1 LAEIACGNFS
11 GHRTRPPAKS
21 AVFADYIEEGACGAS
36 AAISADIALD
46 RRQRARSL
54 PTTLRTA
61 PAALRRAGRVL
72 SFTSER
78 CRGGSRGKLRA
89 PEKAGVRTAMALK
102 IMILGANGFIGSA
115 LTSAILR
122 TRSWEVYGID
132 LADNKLRDLPKTDR
146 FHFVEG
152 DITINKEWVEYH
164 VKKCDA
170 VVPLVA
176 IANPAQYVT
185 HPLRVFELDFEANLD
200 VVRHCVKYGKRLIFP
215 STSEIYG
222 MSEDSVLDEE
232 TSPLVYGPVNK
243 QRWIYAASKQLLD
256 RVIYAYGVR
265 DNLDYTLF
273 RPFNF
278 IGPNLDNIEE
288 PKEGSSRV
296 FTQFL
301 SNVLYK
307 RPIKL
312 VDGGQQKRSF
322 TYIDDAVEALL
333 TILENKDNRAT
344 RRIFNIGNPDN
355 CVSIR
360 DLAERTIRI
369 AQEFPVLRENAK
381 STQIVDVTAGE
392 YYGKYYQDIQVRVPA
407 IEAAKRDLGWKPTTD
422 LDTAIRRTIE
432 YYVNQEGFGTRSGQ
446 L

>member
-1 LAEIACGNFS
+1 
-11 GHRTRPPAKS
+11 
-21 AVFADYIEEGACGAS
+21 
-36 AAISADIALD
+36 
-46 RRQRARSL
+46 
-54 PTTLRTA
+54 
-61 PAALRRAGRVL
+61 
-72 SFTSER
+72 
-78 CRGGSRGKLRA
+78 
-89 PEKAGVRTAMALK
+89 MALK

-115 LTSAILR
+115 LTNAILR
-122 TRSWEVYGID
+122 TRPWEVYGID
-132 LADNKLRDLPKTDR
+132 LAENKLKDLPKTDR

-164 VKKCDA
+164 VKKCDV

-185 HPLRVFELDFEANLD
+185 HPLRVFELDFEANIE
-200 VVRHCVKYGKRLIFP
+200 VVRHCVKYNKRLVFP

-232 TSPLVYGPVNK
+232 SSPLVYGPVNK

-265 DNLDYTLF
+265 DNLNYTLF

-301 SNVLYK
+301 SNVLYR

-312 VDGGQQKRSF
+312 VDGGRQKRSF
-322 TYIDDAVEALL
+322 TFIDDAVEALL
-333 TILENKDNRAT
+333 TILENAQDCAS

-360 DLAERTIRI
+360 ELAERTIRI
-369 AQEFPVLRENAK
+369 AQEFPVLAENARK
-381 STQIVDVTAGE
+381 TEIVDVTAGD

-407 IEAAKRDLGWKPTTD
+407 IEAARRDLKWEPKTD

-432 YYVNQEGFGTRSGQ
+432 YYVNQEGFGTRAAAEMADI
-446 L
+446 

>member
-1 LAEIACGNFS
+1 
-11 GHRTRPPAKS
+11 
-21 AVFADYIEEGACGAS
+21 
-36 AAISADIALD
+36 
-46 RRQRARSL
+46 
-54 PTTLRTA
+54 
-61 PAALRRAGRVL
+61 
-72 SFTSER
+72 
-78 CRGGSRGKLRA
+78 
-89 PEKAGVRTAMALK
+89 MALK

-115 LTSAILR
+115 LTNAILR
-122 TRSWEVYGID
+122 TRTWEVYGID
-132 LADNKLRDLPKTDR
+132 LADNKLKDLPATDR

-185 HPLRVFELDFEANLD
+185 HPLRVFELDFEANLA
-200 VVRHCVKYGKRLIFP
+200 VVRHCVKYGKRLVFP

-256 RVIYAYGVR
+256 RVIFAYGVR

-301 SNVLYK
+301 SNVLFK

-312 VDGGQQKRSF
+312 VDGGRQKRSF
-322 TYIDDAVEALL
+322 TFIDDAVEALL
-333 TILENKDNRAT
+333 SILENRDGCAS

-369 AQEFPVLRENAK
+369 AQEFPLLRANARA
-381 STQIVDVTAGE
+381 TEITDVSAGE

-432 YYVNQEGFGTRSGQ
+432 YYVNQEGFGTWAMVHI
-446 L
+446 

>member
-1 LAEIACGNFS
+1 
-11 GHRTRPPAKS
+11 
-21 AVFADYIEEGACGAS
+21 
-36 AAISADIALD
+36 
-46 RRQRARSL
+46 
-54 PTTLRTA
+54 
-61 PAALRRAGRVL
+61 
-72 SFTSER
+72 
-78 CRGGSRGKLRA
+78 
-89 PEKAGVRTAMALK
+89 MALK

-115 LTSAILR
+115 LTEAILR
-122 TRSWEVYGID
+122 ERDWDVYGID
-132 LADNKLRDLPKTDR
+132 LSDNKLGELPQDKR

-164 VKKCDA
+164 VKKCDV

-185 HPLRVFELDFEANLD
+185 HPLRVFELDFEANID
-200 VVRHCVKYGKRLIFP
+200 VVRYCVKYNKRLIFP

-222 MSEDSVLDEE
+222 MSPDAVLDEE
-232 TSPLVYGPVNK
+232 TSPLVYGPINK

-278 IGPNLDNIEE
+278 IGPNLDNVEE

-301 SNVLYK
+301 SNVLYR

-312 VDGGQQKRSF
+312 VDGGSQKRSF
-322 TYIDDAVEALL
+322 TYIDDAIACLL
-333 TILENKDNRAT
+333 IILENEGGRAS
-344 RRIFNIGNPDN
+344 RRIFNIGNPNN
-355 CVSIR
+355 CISIR
-360 DLAERTIRI
+360 DLAQRTIRI

-381 STQIVDVTAGE
+381 ATEIVDISAGE
-392 YYGKYYQDIQVRVPA
+392 YYGKYYQDIQVRVPNV
-407 IEAAKRDLGWKPTTD
+407 EAARRDLGWQPSTD
-422 LDTAIRRTIE
+422 MDTAIRKTIE
-432 YYVNQEGFGTRSGQ
+432 FYVKQEGFGSRAAAMAGI
-446 L
+446 

>member
-1 LAEIACGNFS
+1 
-11 GHRTRPPAKS
+11 
-21 AVFADYIEEGACGAS
+21 
-36 AAISADIALD
+36 
-46 RRQRARSL
+46 
-54 PTTLRTA
+54 
-61 PAALRRAGRVL
+61 
-72 SFTSER
+72 
-78 CRGGSRGKLRA
+78 
-89 PEKAGVRTAMALK
+89 MALK

-115 LTSAILR
+115 LTNAILR

-132 LADNKLRDLPKTDR
+132 LADNKLKDLPATDR

-185 HPLRVFELDFEANLD
+185 HPLRVFELDFEANLA
-200 VVRHCVKYGKRLIFP
+200 VVRYCVKYAKRLIFP

-232 TSPLVYGPVNK
+232 SSPLVYGPVNK

-301 SNVLYK
+301 SNVLYR

-312 VDGGQQKRSF
+312 VDGGRQKRSF
-322 TYIDDAVEALL
+322 TFIDDAVEALL
-333 TILENKDNRAT
+333 TILENRDGRAT

-369 AQEFPVLRENAK
+369 AQEFPVLRDNARA
-381 STQIVDVTAGE
+381 TEIVDVSAGE

-432 YYVNQEGFGTRSGQ
+432 YYVNQEGFGTRSMANI
-446 L
+446 